1 MRLDGDARLLEG
13 PGRAELAGD
22 GLHVVAAAGRA
33 EEAAWRFQDLVG
45 GGPAVSC
52 ELRGDHAALRGA
64 AGVERLRHGAE
75 VLAQSRRLAAGDG
88 ERALQ
93 RFAIEAHEATGGGS
107 GSEGDAGRGRLEA
120 GRGMARI
127 DRFGELSG

>member
-1 MRLDGDARLLEG
+1 MLHIGRLDAVLADEAQHLGHARVGERARGMRLDGDARLLEG

-52 ELRGDHAALRGA
+52 ELRRSEERRVGK
-64 AGVERLRHGAE
+64 GVESTCRYR
-75 VLAQSRRLAAGDG
+75 
-88 ERALQ
+88 
-93 RFAIEAHEATGGGS
+93 GGTYN
-107 GSEGDAGRGRLEA
+107 
-120 GRGMARI
+120 
-127 DRFGELSG
+127 

>member
-1 MRLDGDARLLEG
+1 MRISDWSSDVCSSDL
-13 PGRAELAGD
+13 
-22 GLHVVAAAGRA
+22 
-33 EEAAWRFQDLVG
+33 FQDLVG

-107 GSEGDAGRGRLEA
+107 GSEGAAGRGRVEV
-120 GRGMARI
+120 G
-127 DRFGELSG
+127 DRKSTRLNSSH